1 MDSADLFKYL
11 WGLELFKNSPKY
23 WWPNPFSVECIVGV
37 ILTQNTKW
45 ENVQKS
51 LRNLATIGFF
61 EGNKDLTLKKL
72 SMMDSKVL
80 ESLIVPSG
88 FYRQKASR
96 LVKLANEILSS
107 FGDFRNFVERVDR
120 EWLLA
125 QKGIGFESA
134 DSILNYACGRAV
146 MVIDKYTQKLVAS
159 LGYEFME
166 YENLQEWM
174 EEGIVNAQI
183 ELLSLSGADNLAHLF
198 MLFHGLIVEVSKKKI
213 EVPRVL

>member
-11 WGLELFKNSPKY
+11 WGLELFKDSPKY
-23 WWPNPFSVECIVGV
+23 WWPNPFGVECIVGV

-51 LRNLATIGFF
+51 LRNLAAIGFF
-61 EGNKDLTLKKL
+61 EGNEDLTLKKL

>member
-51 LRNLATIGFF
+51 LWNLAAIGFF
-61 EGNKDLTLKKL
+61 EGNEDLTLKKL
-72 SMMDSKVL
+72 SRMDSKVL

-96 LVKLANEILSS
+96 LVKLANEMLSS

-125 QKGIGFESA
+125 QNGIGFESA

-213 EVPRVL
+213 KIPRVL